1 MKKLMIID
9 DEFIVRVGIR
19 SIVDWEK
26 RGYTVVA
33 EAASGTEALEKITEC
48 PPDIVLTDLV
58 MDNMD
63 GFELIRRC
71 SEEYP
76 EISFVVLS
84 GYNDFENVRRAMK
97 LGAKDYIFK
106 LKANPEEILRVLD
119 EISSQ
124 TVVKTDVHRSL
135 LDGVV
140 RENLQ
145 VIKHNLLHKWVNHQ
159 EHNAGRIVSQFKALS
174 LRVDPLKPYELL
186 YISIDDFAQKRI
198 SGDLKDV
205 PLIKSSMENIIYEI
219 SPRAGGFEVFD
230 YEGGDMVIFIN
241 CDDGNGKKH
250 DETIEEDIGESFNK
264 IRDYLKRYLGIE
276 VSGVISPV
284 ITGTEKLP
292 ECIGVCGNTLRQRTG
307 GGRLWSY
314 NGGQRNEIAMV
325 KEYVAKHFGEKF
337 GIREAAAHAAMSESY
352 FSHVFKKEAGIS
364 FVDYV
369 NRARMERAAELLE
382 NRSLK
387 MSDIAGQIGIDNP
400 NYFSVLFKKIMGLS
414 PQEYRNKNAGS

>member
-1 MKKLMIID
+1 MKKIMIID

-19 SIVDWEK
+19 SIVNWEE
-26 RGYTVVA
+26 RGYTIVA

-48 PPDIVLTDLV
+48 HPDIVLTDLV

-63 GFELIRRC
+63 GFELIHRC

-106 LKANPEEILRVLD
+106 LKVNPEDILRVLD

-124 TVVKTDVHRSL
+124 AAAKTSPHRSL

-140 RENLQ
+140 QENLQ
-145 VIKHNLLHKWVNHQ
+145 VIKHNLLHKLVNHKKYSA
-159 EHNAGRIVSQFKALS
+159 ERIVSQFEALS
-174 LRVDPLKPYELL
+174 LRVNIFKPYMLL
-186 YISIDDFAQKRI
+186 YISIDDFVQKRV
-198 SGDLKDV
+198 SGNLKDI

-219 SPRAGGFEVFD
+219 FPHDSNFEVFD
-230 YEGGDMVIFIN
+230 YEGGDIVIFIN
-241 CDDGNGKKH
+241 YNGNGEKAHEKNY
-250 DETIEEDIGESFNK
+250 EDWRIKFNK

-284 ITGTEKLP
+284 LTGTEKLP
-292 ECIGVCGNTLRQRTG
+292 ECIGVCENTLRQGMG
-307 GGRLWSY
+307 GGRLWPY
-314 NGGQRNEIAMV
+314 NEGQRNEIALV
-325 KEYVAKHFGEKF
+325 KEYVSKHLGEKF
-337 GIREAAAHAAMSESY
+337 GIREAAGHVAMSESY
-352 FSHVFKKEAGIS
+352 FSHIFKKKMGIS

-369 NRARMERAAELLE
+369 NHVRMEKAAELLE
-382 NRSLK
+382 NRGLK
-387 MSDIAGQIGIDNP
+387 ISDIAGQIGIDNP
-400 NYFSVLFKKIMGLS
+400 NYFSVLFKKIMGFS
-414 PQEYRNKNAGS
+414 PQKYRNKNAGS